1 MKLGKKNKQV
11 SYKNILM
18 LTGITMVLS
27 GCLLSDNWPQITP
40 TEINYQERHDNT
52 LERRNG

>member
-1 MKLGKKNKQV
+1 MR
-11 SYKNILM
+11 YKNILM
-18 LTGITMVLS
+18 LTGVTMVLS
-27 GCLLSDNWPQITP
+27 GCLLSDNWTQITP